1 MSQRGMARHVFAAKD
16 LATKTVIVYS
26 DRAEVKRVVKVHL
39 LPGRNEV
46 VIQNVSSVIERQ
58 SLRVEYR
65 GKGSVQIQEVQF
77 QEYPINEESDENDA
91 VRPFEEQ
98 KTELEDQKGS
108 LDDEIAIIKRR
119 AEVLDG
125 VAGQIGS
132 SVATAKDPVKQQ
144 SLFLFSPE
152 ALSNLTKFLDYYG
165 TTAKELRKE
174 LREKT
179 RQAEKVYSQI
189 DALERKIDQLR
200 CSSEYDSLK
209 RMITIVL
216 DSELEE
222 ETEIFLSYQV
232 YCANWKPTYD
242 IRACN
247 TSGDTTDKSDK
258 IAVCYYGLI
267 EQKTGEDWRGTEVIL
282 STATPSVAGNV
293 PSLSTITAGFHR
305 PSLFRSRNGSAQ
317 RKPNSAMSDE
327 DMGFGSF
334 DYNDCADAA
343 ALHRRTIAQAN
354 SDMDHSVAVSYEH
367 LPCTCFAIARPHTI
381 VSDGSEHKVMIT
393 QVELEPTYL
402 HETVPSKVASAF
414 LTAAVVNTSPITF
427 LPGPANVYLNNSFVA
442 KTHLKSVAPGEEFR
456 CSLGIDPAVKV
467 EVKPAQNFHE
477 QVGFVSRSSLLTHS
491 QTVSLRNAKAN
502 QPVHVTVRESIPR
515 AVDEKIKT
523 SYQHRRVAMYTSP
536 SRQPDQCSTFQITVI
551 SPDLKQG
558 RTDARINKDNNLEWT
573 CVLEPGEVKNL
584 HVKWTAEHPIQET
597 VVYKHN

>member
-1 MSQRGMARHVFAAKD
+1 MARHVFAAKD

-26 DRAEVKRVVKVHL
+26 DRAEVKRVVRVHL
-39 LPGRNEV
+39 VPGTNEV
-46 VIQNVSSVIERQ
+46 LIQNASSVIERQ

-77 QEYPINEESDENDA
+77 QEYPISEESDDNDSI
-91 VRPFEEQ
+91 RPFEDQ
-98 KTELEDQKGS
+98 KTDLECEKS
-108 LDDEIAIIKRR
+108 ALDDEITILKRR

-125 VAGQIGS
+125 VAGQIGNGTP
-132 SVATAKDPVKQQ
+132 ATKEPAKQ

-152 ALSNLTKFLDYYG
+152 ALENLTKFLDYYG
-165 TTAKELRKE
+165 STASELRKE

-179 RQAEKVYSQI
+179 RQAEKLYLQI

-200 CSSEYDSLK
+200 CSSEYDNLK
-209 RMITIVL
+209 RMISIVL
-216 DSELEE
+216 DSETSEA
-222 ETEIFLSYQV
+222 TEIFLSYQV

-247 TSGDTTDKSDK
+247 ASGDTTDKADK

-267 EQKTGEDWRGTEVIL
+267 EQKTGEDWKDTEVIL
-282 STATPSVAGNV
+282 STATPSIAGNV

-305 PSLFRSRNGSAQ
+305 PSMFRSRNGSSH

-343 ALHRRTIAQAN
+343 ALQRRTVAQAN

-414 LTAAVVNTSPITF
+414 LTAAVVNTSSIPF

-442 KTHLKSVAPGEEFR
+442 KTHLKSVSPGEEFR

-467 EVKPAQNFHE
+467 EVKPAQNYHE

-491 QTVSLRNAKAN
+491 RTVSLRNAKAT
-502 QPVHVTVRESIPR
+502 QSVHVTVRESIPK
-515 AVDEKIKT
+515 AVDDKIK
-523 SYQHRRVAMYTSP
+523 
-536 SRQPDQCSTFQITVI
+536 ITVI
-551 SPDLKQG
+551 SPDLKQA

-597 VVYKHN
+597 VVYRHNY

>member
-1 MSQRGMARHVFAAKD
+1 MSLQRMARHVFAATD

-26 DRAEVKRVVKVHL
+26 DRAEVKRVVKVEL
-39 LPGRNEV
+39 SPGRNEV
-46 VIQNVSSVIERQ
+46 IIQNVSSVIERQ

-65 GKGSVQIQEVQF
+65 GKGNVQIQEVQF
-77 QEYPINEESDENDA
+77 QEYPINEESDENA
-91 VRPFEEQ
+91 AIRPLEEQ
-98 KTELEDQKGS
+98 KIELEDQKGS
-108 LDDEIAIIKRR
+108 LDDEIAILKRR

-152 ALSNLTKFLDYYG
+152 ALSNLTQFLEYYG

-179 RQAEKVYSQI
+179 RQSEKLYVQI
-189 DALERKIDQLR
+189 DALERRIDQLR
-200 CSSEYDSLK
+200 CSSEYDNLK
-209 RMITIVL
+209 RMISIVL
-216 DSELEE
+216 ESEVKE

-247 TSGDTTDKSDK
+247 ASGDTTERSDK
-258 IAVCYYGLI
+258 IAVCCYGLI
-267 EQKTGEDWRGTEVIL
+267 EQKTGEDWCDTEVIL

-293 PSLSTITAGFHR
+293 PSLSPITAAFHR
-305 PSLFRSRNGSAQ
+305 PSFFRSRNGSSQ

-393 QVELEPTYL
+393 QVDLEPTYL

-414 LTAAVVNTSPITF
+414 LTAAVINTSAITF

-491 QTVSLRNAKAN
+491 QTVSLRNAKAH

-515 AVDEKIKT
+515 AVDEKIK
-523 SYQHRRVAMYTSP
+523 
-536 SRQPDQCSTFQITVI
+536 ITVI
-551 SPDLKQG
+551 SPDLKPG
-558 RTDARINKDNNLEWT
+558 RTDARLNKDNNLEWT

-584 HVKWTAEHPIQET
+584 HVKWTAEHPIHET
-597 VVYKHN
+597 VVYKHI

>member
-515 AVDEKIKT
+515 AVDEKIK
-523 SYQHRRVAMYTSP
+523 
-536 SRQPDQCSTFQITVI
+536 ITVI

>member
-523 SYQHRRVAMYTSP
+523 SYQHRR
-536 SRQPDQCSTFQITVI
+536 ITVI